1 MLRINNIRMP
11 LDYRPE
17 QLERKLCQTL
27 RISGGIQE
35 VHLVKQSVDARRK
48 NDLHL
53 VLSVNVQ
60 VADEANIA
68 RRLHSNNVRL
78 LTRQTYQFPQVRRTS
93 SLPPVVVGMG
103 PAGLFAALYLA
114 RNGLPSIVLERGAP
128 VEERTR
134 LVERFWQTGELNPT
148 SNVQFGEGGA
158 GTFSDGKLTTGT
170 HDPRIETVLDT
181 FIQMGAPDDIA
192 HSFRPHVGTD
202 VLREVVR
209 RIRLE
214 LLRLGCDV
222 RFGHQVTGL
231 QLADGRLQSVTVSGP
246 DQTYQLDTD
255 ALILAPGH
263 SARDTFA
270 LLRDCGVP
278 MEPKP
283 FAIGVRIEHHQEA
296 ISRAQYGSAWNR
308 LPPSDYRL
316 SCHLPSGRSAFSF
329 CVCPGGTVVASASSP
344 GHLVTN
350 GMSYRARDGENINGG
365 LLVGVTPEDFPDG
378 DVLAGVRFQER
389 WESLAYEAG
398 GGGFRAPA
406 QQVGDFLAGRA
417 STQGGSVLPTYRPGV
432 HWTDLR
438 ACLPGYV
445 TDTLRDALPLLD
457 RKVHGFAAPDAV
469 LTGVET
475 RSSSPVRVLRDDQC
489 QSAVRGIFPC
499 GEGCGYAGGIMS
511 AAVDGI
517 RVAEAVAQL

>member
-1 MLRINNIRMP
+1 MEYDKLNRVIIMLRINNIRMP

-17 QLERKLCQTL
+17 QLERKLCQAL

-134 LVERFWQTGELNPT
+134 LVERFWQTGELNPA

-181 FIQMGAPDDIA
+181 FIQMGAPEDIA

-214 LLRLGCDV
+214 LLRLGCDI

-231 QLADGRLQSVTVSGP
+231 QLANGRLQSVTVSGP

-283 FAIGVRIEHHQEA
+283 FAIGVRIEH
-296 ISRAQYGSAWNR
+296 
-308 LPPSDYRL
+308 
-316 SCHLPSGRSAFSF
+316 
-329 CVCPGGTVVASASSP
+329 
-344 GHLVTN
+344 
-350 GMSYRARDGENINGG
+350 
-365 LLVGVTPEDFPDG
+365 
-378 DVLAGVRFQER
+378 
-389 WESLAYEAG
+389 
-398 GGGFRAPA
+398 
-406 QQVGDFLAGRA
+406 
-417 STQGGSVLPTYRPGV
+417 
-432 HWTDLR
+432 
-438 ACLPGYV
+438 
-445 TDTLRDALPLLD
+445 
-457 RKVHGFAAPDAV
+457 
-469 LTGVET
+469 
-475 RSSSPVRVLRDDQC
+475 
-489 QSAVRGIFPC
+489 
-499 GEGCGYAGGIMS
+499 
-511 AAVDGI
+511 
-517 RVAEAVAQL
+517 